1 MALVVFFLPVGF
13 GVQSNNETRETS
25 YTISSSIVSAQA
37 QPAHTGTAVPG
48 KAAATAQSGS
58 KEDVN
63 FVTKIVG
70 TIIISI
76 GAMFA
81 WLGGTVLDLSIS
93 TVVTGMGNLINN
105 QGVGIAIDTTWSVI
119 RDFCNLAFIFGFIY
133 IGIMSIIDYESG
145 KVKSTLAHIIIGAL
159 LINFSLFITQAVI
172 EFSNYLAYQVYVAMT
187 GNGNVSISGALFRE
201 LNAGTFYSPSSAS
214 NFAIASAGLW
224 YYVMG
229 ALLLFI
235 AAFVFMT
242 AAILLIIRFVAL
254 VFIMIASPILF
265 AATVFPKTEGMV
277 KDLWHKLFSYAFF
290 APLYLFLLFISIQ
303 IIRAFNTT
311 TGGTQLSDALGG
323 GGTDGS
329 TLGVIVG
336 FLVAVFFLIQSVLIA
351 QKLGMAGAS
360 MAIGTG
366 AALTAGTVAY
376 VGRNTAG
383 RLASSYADS
392 EKLKDKASR
401 GGVSGWAAKQR
412 LRAGRAVADTSFD
425 ARNSKIVSGAI
436 AGVGAVTGVS
446 ANINSGA
453 PAFLGNARK
462 GGYTTVAKEKAEADK
477 KFAQSL
483 GHDEERYNAVETAG
497 KATIATQE
505 RELEEAEKRK
515 ETETEAHRMDQER
528 NVKDRKDAEKKV
540 EKAVE
545 DADKAKEAEREA
557 NAKATEAETKLEEA
571 NEKVR
576 AEADALS
583 KSPDLIK
590 DPSKLEAAKRE
601 LATAQAADTLAKSN
615 LATAQAASTAAK
627 STLDTE
633 KATLTV
639 IKDKI
644 EAKTEEIKL
653 LEKAHE
659 KDILDKK
666 ALLAQTKI
674 NLNAD
679 LNGGTKTD
687 VNGNKVE
694 VVGIKRERQVAYADS
709 VQNSVIAPWLYNK
722 RDIEKNAKA
731 IRDSAGK
738 APDQF
743 DGLAAELKKL
753 QDQMKANA
761 AKP

>member
-1 MALVVFFLPVGF
+1 M
-13 GVQSNNETRETS
+13 
-25 YTISSSIVSAQA
+25 
-37 QPAHTGTAVPG
+37 
-48 KAAATAQSGS
+48 
-58 KEDVN
+58 
-63 FVTKIVG
+63 
-70 TIIISI
+70 
-76 GAMFA
+76 
-81 WLGGTVLDLSIS
+81 
-93 TVVTGMGNLINN
+93 
-105 QGVGIAIDTTWSVI
+105 
-119 RDFCNLAFIFGFIY
+119 
-133 IGIMSIIDYESG
+133 
-145 KVKSTLAHIIIGAL
+145 
-159 LINFSLFITQAVI
+159 
-172 EFSNYLAYQVYVAMT
+172 
-187 GNGNVSISGALFRE
+187 
-201 LNAGTFYSPSSAS
+201 
-214 NFAIASAGLW
+214 
-224 YYVMG
+224 
-229 ALLLFI
+229 
-235 AAFVFMT
+235 
-242 AAILLIIRFVAL
+242 
-254 VFIMIASPILF
+254 
-265 AATVFPKTEGMV
+265 
-277 KDLWHKLFSYAFF
+277 
-290 APLYLFLLFISIQ
+290 
-303 IIRAFNTT
+303 
-311 TGGTQLSDALGG
+311 
-323 GGTDGS
+323 
-329 TLGVIVG
+329 
-336 FLVAVFFLIQSVLIA
+336 
-351 QKLGMAGAS
+351 
-360 MAIGTG
+360 
-366 AALTAGTVAY
+366 
-376 VGRNTAG
+376 
-383 RLASSYADS
+383 
-392 EKLKDKASR
+392 
-401 GGVSGWAAKQR
+401 
-412 LRAGRAVADTSFD
+412 
-425 ARNSKIVSGAI
+425 
-436 AGVGAVTGVS
+436 TGVS